1 MRDNV
6 HREGEQIM
14 RVTNRLETIAP
25 IGYPSRQISR
35 LVLAAAALIA
45 TTGLAAAQTVLPT
58 DAKPTCTASAAE
70 FDNWFASGTVTANGV
85 VDPASSLTF
94 PNIPNCTFYKWS
106 EQMFLWLTSPAPAR
120 YGGKSIVLDSP
131 AFYDVSPPNSGGQRT
146 LIPVTPGLRLFGPQI
161 SQLGP
166 LGQPVVFDE
175 SGKMFN
181 VVRPQAGPTGK
192 PVVQNKAGEAV
203 EIAHTLV
210 GPNGRPVLLDNAGNA
225 INFQTQANGAPL
237 LLDRT
242 GKAINLQLNMI
253 VANGR
258 IFFLD
263 GNGNA
268 IETEQGQADGSVLM
282 TQSKKLVY
290 YALSV
295 NDVYAYFMT
304 GTKNGGITPAPTK
317 FPTTA
322 AELTAIE
329 MFALAHSKTFPDPDA
344 LTVEVKS
351 AWIEAAGLP
360 NLNEYL
366 TIEATIPTYDTSNPL
381 KWVPTG
387 TKQAQM
393 ALVGIHVVGSAAGH
407 PEMLWATFENVNNTR
422 NAQYSYTTASNATKT
437 VAQNNGGTWT
447 FSTTPPSATPNNPL
461 MSMNGADIVASSP
474 PTPIGPSDILRMDA
488 WGTSSSSG
496 AFTANNTDII
506 SINNNVLGQL
516 LAGDVRKNYV
526 LTGTTWTAFGQVPP
540 PGPGQVVG
548 TNQMAN
554 STMESFEQP
563 SNCFECHDG
572 SNMLGGTR
580 TSGGVVT
587 GTGLSHIYGVLT
599 PLFP

>member
-1 MRDNV
+1 
-6 HREGEQIM
+6 M
-14 RVTNRLETIAP
+14 RVDHRPETITP
-25 IGYPSRQISR
+25 IRHPSKQTPR
-35 LVLAAAALIA
+35 LMLAAAALVA
-45 TTGLAAAQTVLPT
+45 TTGLATAQTVLPT
-58 DAKPTCTASAAE
+58 DAKPTCTATAVE

-85 VDPASSLTF
+85 VNPASSLTF

-106 EQMFLWLTSPAPAR
+106 EQMFLWLTSPAPTR

-131 AFYDVSPPNSGGQRT
+131 VFYDVSPPNSSGQRT
-146 LIPVTPGLRLFGPQI
+146 LIPVTPGVPRNFGVQI

-166 LGQPVVFDE
+166 QGQPVVFDE
-175 SGKMFN
+175 TGKMFT
-181 VVRPQAGPTGK
+181 VVRPQAGPNGK

-203 EIAHTLV
+203 EIARTQV
-210 GPNGRPVLLDNAGNA
+210 GPNGRPVLMDNAGKP
-225 INFQTQANGAPL
+225 IDFQTQPNGTPL

-242 GKAINLQLNMI
+242 GKAIDLKLNMI
-253 VANGR
+253 VANGK

-304 GTKNGGITPAPTK
+304 GTKDGGITPAPSR
-317 FPTTA
+317 FPTMA
-322 AELTAIE
+322 ADLTSVE

-344 LTVEVKS
+344 LTVEIKS

-360 NLNEYL
+360 NLNDYV
-366 TIEATIPTYDTSNPL
+366 TIEATIPTYNTSNPL
-381 KWVPTG
+381 QWVSTG
-387 TKQAQM
+387 TKQAQL
-393 ALVGIHVVGSAAGH
+393 ALVGIHVVGSTAGH
-407 PEMLWATFENVNNTR
+407 QEMLWATFEHVNNTR
-422 NAQYSYTTASNATKT
+422 NAQYSYTTASNATKS

-447 FSTTPPSATPNNPL
+447 FSASPATATPNNPL
-461 MSMNGADIVASSP
+461 ISLSGADIVASSP
-474 PTPIGPSDILRMDA
+474 PTPIGPSDILRVNA
-488 WGTSSSSG
+488 WGTAANSG
-496 AFTANNTDII
+496 AFTANNTDVI
-506 SINNNVLGQL
+506 SVNNSVINQL

-526 LTGTTWTAFGQVPP
+526 MTGTTWTAFGQVPP
-540 PGPGQVVG
+540 PGPGQEVG

-563 SNCFECHDG
+563 SNCFDCHSG
-572 SNMLGGTR
+572 SNMLGGA
-580 TSGGVVT
+580 GGS
-587 GTGLSHIYGVLT
+587 GLSHIYGVLK